1 MTEREAVAATF
12 GASIAFQAAIEVM
25 RQELENDKYSKPARE
40 VITRIITG
48 FENGMQGTVRHVY
61 HRALKTEIHEVT
73 K

>member
-1 MTEREAVAATF
+1 MTEREAVAAAF
-12 GASIAFQAAIEVM
+12 GASIAFQAIEVM